1 MLRFRLRHQIKRSCQ
16 KSKEPAVK
24 RILPRPGVMIL
35 ATILMSVFM
44 RRGMFMMVMVAA
56 TGATM
61 IITVVTYFDDKK
73 AKAAEKGAYEYMRY
87 RQEEK
92 LAARTEEFK
101 ESKRYHNPS
110 LVKIEDEVKAL
121 FK

>member
-1 MLRFRLRHQIKRSCQ
+1 
-16 KSKEPAVK
+16 
-24 RILPRPGVMIL
+24 MII

-73 AKAAEKGAYEYMRY
+73 AKAAEKKERTEAYEEYLSRRGKNSM
-87 RQEEK
+87 
-92 LAARTEEFK
+92 
-101 ESKRYHNPS
+101 
-110 LVKIEDEVKAL
+110 IEPKNL
-121 FK
+121 RSQRGTTT